1 MRIWALLGAHRGDN
15 NQVLALAEALGLP
28 FECKQLSYNLL
39 RHFPP
44 RLLGSTLL
52 SLSRESRSA
61 VSGKPPDVIV
71 AAGLR
76 SVPVVR
82 EIKRRSEGKTKLI
95 HVGHPRLSPKH
106 FDVVV
111 ATPQYPVAE
120 HPHLLRIP
128 YAMTRV
134 GTDGPPD
141 EAFLAAFPPPRRV
154 LILGGPTLYWRLTA
168 NDAGQALDDLFE
180 AARREGGS
188 VLVVGSPRTPKKA
201 LDRITA
207 RVAKA
212 RVPALLVPREG
223 PPSFASL
230 LALGDSFFVTADSV
244 AMVSDA
250 IATGKPVGLI
260 PVKATFGGRLTMG
273 LLDRLRP
280 GRRVHP
286 RDLRFFWNALDDGDL
301 VGTVGNPRR
310 SDGANVNRAVA
321 ERVKAIL
328 NAENGASR

>member
-1 MRIWALLGAHRGDN
+1 MKIWALLGAHRGDN

-28 FECKQLSYNLL
+28 FECKQLSYNFL

-52 SLSRESRSA
+52 SLSRELRNA
-61 VSGKPPDVIV
+61 LSGEPPDVII

-82 EIKRRSEGKTKLI
+82 EIKRRSKGKSKLI

-128 YAMTRV
+128 YAVTRV
-134 GTDGPPD
+134 RRSEPPD
-141 EAFLAAFPPPRRV
+141 EAFLAAFPPPRRL

-168 NDAGQALDDLFE
+168 NDVGQALDDLFE
-180 AARREGGS
+180 AAQREGGS

-201 LDRITA
+201 LDRIKA
-207 RVAKA
+207 GVSRA
-212 RVPALLVPREG
+212 RVPALLVPNEG

-230 LALGDSFFVTADSV
+230 LALANSLFVTADSV

-260 PVKATFGGRLTMG
+260 PVKATFCGRLAMG
-273 LLDRLRP
+273 LFDRLRP

-286 RDLRFFWNALDDGDL
+286 RDLRFFWNALDDGEL
-301 VGTVGNPRR
+301 VGTVGKPRR
-310 SDGANVNRAVA
+310 SHGADVNRAVA

-328 NAENGASR
+328 NAGSDASQ